1 MKLENFSNYEIY
13 PEEGKIWSYKSN
25 RFVGYQNPKGYWQVG
40 LTDDE
45 GVQHHFYLQRVIWL
59 TVNGQIPESM
69 DVNHID
75 EDPSNCAICNLNL
88 MTRKENINWAS
99 RNARVAEKLR
109 GRPNEKLRGRPNPK
123 VGERLR
129 GLLTNRKDLSKPV
142 ERCDLQGNVLER
154 YASTME
160 AERQGYNHSVVCLC
174 CNNSYGKLRNV
185 YKGNLFRY
193 VI

>member
-13 PEEGKIWSYKSN
+13 QEEGKIWSYKSN

-45 GVQHHFYLQRVIWL
+45 GVQHHFYLHRVIWEA
-59 TVNGQIPESM
+59 VNGAIPENM
-69 DVNHID
+69 QINHLT
-75 EDPSNCAICNLNL
+75 EDKNMNGIQFLELVTP
-88 MTRKENINWAS
+88 KDNINYGTAIQRS
-99 RNARVAEKLR
+99 AEKR
-109 GRPNEKLRGRPNPK
+109 RGRPNPK

-154 YASTME
+154 FASANE
-160 AERQGYNHSVVCLC
+160 AQRQGYNKGSISQC
-174 CNNSYGKLRNV
+174 CNGIFKQH
-185 YKGNLFRY
+185 KGFIWRY
-193 VI
+193 AI

>member
-45 GVQHHFYLQRVIWL
+45 GVQHHFYLHRVIWEA
-59 TVNGQIPESM
+59 VNGAIPENM
-69 DVNHID
+69 QINHLD
-75 EDPSNCAICNLNL
+75 ERPSNNVKSNLSL
-88 MTRKENINWAS
+88 CSPSDNINYGT
-99 RNARVAEKLR
+99 RNERVAEKLR

-154 YASTME
+154 FASANE
-160 AERQGYNHSVVCLC
+160 AQRQGYNKGSISQC
-174 CNNSYGKLRNV
+174 CNGIFKQH
-185 YKGNLFRY
+185 KGFIWRY
-193 VI
+193 V